1 MVRSESENDL
11 VEELGERHRP
21 EAIAEGLVAAASRPR
36 NDQSIYIDLAFARQA
51 MLLDGPPCRLEI
63 ELLADRL
70 ASAIAA
76 HQPEKGETWTWEL
89 QLVPPDSRK
98 VRDVRRKFAEK
109 SKDALL
115 EALLPRLSE
124 EVREA
129 RVERGADRL
138 VQVWPI
144 DEERALVGVTTAAEA
159 ITTSPGGKVRM
170 RRPDDAPSRAGL
182 KLEEAIGWIG
192 IGPDKGDLCVDLG
205 AAPGGWSQVAVKRGA
220 TVIAVDPARMK
231 VDLPKTRFTH
241 VQLNAF
247 EFAPSETLDWLLC
260 DMAWRPLEVAALV
273 AKWGRRVWAR
283 QLIANF
289 KLPMKKKAEMMS
301 RVREIL
307 ETGGWKGVRARQ
319 LYFDRDEVT
328 VFAWLDP
335 HVARKGAQAP
345 FQVRS
350 KKRHEDRE
358 QVPRRRQ
365 RT

>member
-1 MVRSESENDL
+1 MARSESENDL
-11 VEELGERHRP
+11 VEELGERHRA
-21 EAIAEGLVAAASRPR
+21 EEIAEGLVASASRPR
-36 NDQSIYIDLAFARQA
+36 NDQSLYIDLAFARQA
-51 MLLDGPPCRLEI
+51 MLLDGPPCPLDV
-63 ELLADRL
+63 ELLADRV

-76 HQPEKGETWTWEL
+76 HLPEKGPPWSWEL

-98 VRDVRRKFAEK
+98 VRDSRRKFCEK
-109 SKDALL
+109 QKDALL

-124 EVREA
+124 EVRA
-129 RVERGADRL
+129 AKVDRNADRL

-144 DEERALVGVTTAAEA
+144 DEERALVGVTAAGDA
-159 ITTSPGGKVRM
+159 ITTAPGGKVRM

-182 KLEEAIGWIG
+182 KLEEAIAWIG
-192 IGPDKGDLCVDLG
+192 IGPDKGDLCADIG

-220 TVIAVDPARMK
+220 TVIAVDPAKMK

-241 VQLNAF
+241 VQVSAF

-289 KLPMKKKAEMMS
+289 KLPMIKKAEMMA
-301 RVREIL
+301 RIRATIE
-307 ETGGWKGVRARQ
+307 EGGWKGVRARQ

-345 FQVRS
+345 FRVRS
-350 KKRHEDRE
+350 KKRHEERE
-358 QVPRRRQ
+358 VRDSVKKR
-365 RT
+365 